1 MNTTRR
7 LSPGLIL
14 SCAAFLA
21 LAGCSS
27 KPTKGEFREKNRAAI
42 EAAKKSFAE
51 MKRIV
56 EATPSPEVNGAC
68 ARPGLVAIDSK
79 SAVAPRGDAV
89 TEQLDAWYF
98 ESLASAPPP
107 GSLVDGEGP
116 LLRVVEEA
124 DVGNDEV
131 SLSMPVDP
139 EFEQRKL
146 DAASAVRFVL
156 VTRKTQ
162 RGADVF
168 LFEHPKA
175 TLVCSFALDVE
186 AGGQTVED
194 LKFIDDN
201 GYDPHTGAPADRSTA
216 ARSTGGD
223 AKIETLHA
231 EALAQRFGIGNV
243 APSRPADDPRVKER
257 AAKVVKAL
265 EATIDLPECTP
276 DAVGKGIR
284 MNEKELRILAGGP
297 LLLRADPDVQINPN
311 SSTTTASYLRGRDK
325 ASADALADAAV
336 WHVVDLQ
343 KGGVATSLDG
353 KTFNGGWANGNLVVL
368 DKDGKATCRKPVS
381 IAPPDQLQVMVKNPQ
396 APGISDNDAG
406 SVSASQLR
414 TQIDELLGAP

>member
-1 MNTTRR
+1 
-7 LSPGLIL
+7 
-14 SCAAFLA
+14 
-21 LAGCSS
+21 
-27 KPTKGEFREKNRAAI
+27 
-42 EAAKKSFAE
+42 

-56 EATPSPEVNGAC
+56 EETPSPEVNGAC
-68 ARPGLVAIDSK
+68 ARPGLVAIDPK
-79 SAVAPRGDAV
+79 SAAVPQGDAV

-107 GSLVDGEGP
+107 GSLVADEGP
-116 LLRVVEEA
+116 LLRVIMDA
-124 DVGNDEV
+124 DRGNDDV
-131 SLSMPVDP
+131 SLRMPVDP

-156 VTRKTQ
+156 VTRKTE

-175 TLVCSFALDVE
+175 ALVCSFALDVA
-186 AGGQTVED
+186 AGSQTVED
-194 LKFIDDN
+194 LKFIEDN
-201 GYDPHTGAPADRSTA
+201 GYDPHTGAPADRPK
-216 ARSTGGD
+216 GGD
-223 AKIETLHA
+223 GKIETLHA
-231 EALAQRFGIGNV
+231 EALAQRFGIGEV

-257 AAKVVKAL
+257 AAQAVKAL
-265 EATIDLPECTP
+265 EAANELPECQP

-297 LLLRADPDVQINPN
+297 LLRREDLDVQINPN

-325 ASADALADAAV
+325 ASADALVDAAV

-353 KTFNGGWANGNLVVL
+353 KTFNGGWANGHMVVI

-381 IAPPDQLQVMVKNPQ
+381 IAPPDQLEVTVKNPQ
-396 APGISDNDAG
+396 APGISNNDAG
-406 SVSASQLR
+406 SISANQLR
-414 TQIDELLGAP
+414 TQIDEILGAP

>member
-1 MNTTRR
+1 MV
-7 LSPGLIL
+7 
-14 SCAAFLA
+14 
-21 LAGCSS
+21 
-27 KPTKGEFREKNRAAI
+27 K
-42 EAAKKSFAE
+42 
-51 MKRIV
+51 
-56 EATPSPEVNGAC
+56 
-68 ARPGLVAIDSK
+68 
-79 SAVAPRGDAV
+79 DAD
-89 TEQLDAWYF
+89 T
-98 ESLASAPPP
+98 
-107 GSLVDGEGP
+107 
-116 LLRVVEEA
+116 
-124 DVGNDEV
+124 GNDEV
-131 SLSMPVDP
+131 SLRLTVDP

-175 TLVCSFALDVE
+175 TLVCSFALDVA

-216 ARSTGGD
+216 NRSTGGD
-223 AKIETLHA
+223 GKIETLHA
-231 EALAQRFGIGNV
+231 EALAQRFGIGDV

-257 AAKVVKAL
+257 AAKASQAL
-265 EATIDLPECTP
+265 GTAAIDLPECEP
-276 DAVGKGIR
+276 DALGKGIR

-297 LLLRADPDVQINPN
+297 LLLREDPDVQINPN

-353 KTFNGGWANGNLVVL
+353 KTFNGGWANGDLVVI
-368 DKDGKATCRKPVS
+368 DKDGKATCKKPVR
-381 IAPPDQLQVMVKNPQ
+381 IAPPDQLEVTVKNPQ
-396 APGISDNDAG
+396 APGISLNDAG
-406 SVSASQLR
+406 NISAGQLR
-414 TQIDELLGAP
+414 AQIDELLGAP